1 MGVGDGAAVGSDL
14 AGRTST
20 TRVGVGE
27 GTRGGRV
34 STNGTMVGT
43 WVAGT
48 ESCDELPPL
57 SPPPLEEGGEV
68 GVGVAVL
75 VAVGVAVSVGVAVL
89 VAVLV
94 EVGVLVADPCT
105 LKLSV
110 FVQPPGKSD
119 LPLSETLYS
128 PFGES
133 PNGAS
138 GIVKMAGSVRVNE
151 R

>member
-1 MGVGDGAAVGSDL
+1 MAVP
-14 AGRTST
+14 
-20 TRVGVGE
+20 
-27 GTRGGRV
+27 
-34 STNGTMVGT
+34 
-43 WVAGT
+43 VAVAV
-48 ESCDELPPL
+48 P
-57 SPPPLEEGGEV
+57 V
-68 GVGVAVL
+68 GVGVSVGVLVAVGVSVGVAVP